1 MGVSIQTRRES
12 FAGDGTTDEFS
23 FTFRVLNEADVVV
36 LVVDTDG
43 VETAPDLFPGFDPAV
58 DTLMANEYGVVI
70 QGEGGIVY
78 MGTPPTNDETLFLG
92 SQTPRTQANDI
103 AVGALPARTLNLMY
117 DKLTILVQEALD
129 QLRRV
134 PKLRKSTP
142 SVDKTMEEPEEDL
155 YLRWDASG
163 NLTSQ
168 EMFGPAENV
177 SFDNST
183 SMIPATTVQE
193 ALDQIIQE
201 TGVGGGGGNG
211 LPDIE
216 PGDEKKF
223 LEVSDPGLE
232 AEWQSAQ
239 FTGFSQRFGNNF
251 FDING
256 ISEAINAIF
265 NFQYVLPGAT
275 LTSNVS
281 TALRERGDTIT
292 AMTLSSNV
300 TRNSDPILDVTF
312 YAGAINPGNIIG
324 STQTGD
330 PNSGT
335 RTQAWTGSF
344 DNNFTFNVRVRDDGT
359 SNGGTPQNRDVSLSY
374 SFVYPYYF
382 GAAAPGRTPAQVA
395 ALTKQIIGPQ
405 TSANRVYTFAVGD
418 VFYFAYPASISAL
431 TSILDENGFQNIGNF
446 TQRNENITGLDGNPV
461 AYRIYEFNNPAGVSG
476 TTNYTFI
483 R

>member
-1 MGVSIQTRRES
+1 MGVSVQTRRES
-12 FAGDGTTDEFS
+12 FAGDGTTDQFS

-36 LVVDTDG
+36 LVVDADG
-43 VETAPDLFPGFDPAV
+43 VETAPDIFPGFDPAT
-58 DTLMANEYGVVI
+58 DTLLANEYGVVI

-78 MGTPPTNDETLFLG
+78 MGTPPALTETLFLG

-177 SFDNST
+177 SFDNALSA
-183 SMIPATTVQE
+183 IPPTDVQG
-193 ALDQIIQE
+193 AIDFIISN
-201 TGVGGGGGNG
+201 TGIGGGGGFQTP
-211 LPDIE
+211 L
-216 PGDEKKF
+216 PGDEGAY
-223 LEVSDPGLE
+223 LEVDPSLDPI
-232 AEWQSAQ
+232 WQSAR
-239 FTGFSQRFGNNF
+239 FTGFSQRFGNAF

-256 ISEAINAIF
+256 IRDAIDAIF
-265 NFQYVLPGAT
+265 NFQYVLPGAN

-281 TALRERGDTIT
+281 TALRERGDAVTS
-292 AMTLSSNV
+292 MTLSSSV

-382 GAAAPGRTPAQVA
+382 GSAAPGRTPAQVA
-395 ALTKQIIGPQ
+395 GLTKQIIGPQ
-405 TSANRVYTFAVGD
+405 TSANRVFTFAVGD

-446 TQRNENITGLDGNPV
+446 TQRNEDITGLDGNPV
-461 AYRIYEFNNPAGVSG
+461 PYRIYEFNNPAGISG